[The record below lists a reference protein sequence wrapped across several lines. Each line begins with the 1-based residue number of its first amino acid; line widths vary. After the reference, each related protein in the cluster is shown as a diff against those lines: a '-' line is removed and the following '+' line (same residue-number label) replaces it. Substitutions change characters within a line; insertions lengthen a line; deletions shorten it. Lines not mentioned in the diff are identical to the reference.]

1 MGKRVTL
8 KSKPFTSKQ
17 LRTTFKDDFITIPK
31 GTASPA
37 DTWRI
42 FRIMSE
48 FVDGFEGLSQ
58 IKQGV
63 SVFGS
68 KATPKTDTYYKLA
81 SKVAYTLT
89 KKGYTVIT
97 GAGGGIMEA
106 ANKGAKKAGGV
117 SVGLNILIPQKQMPN
132 SYINYLMEFRYF
144 FVRKVMFTKHAYA
157 FVVFPGGFGTLDEL
171 FENLSLVQAQRIEPA
186 PIILVNKVYWT
197 GLLDWFQA
205 RLVKEGA
212 IDKKDLKL
220 FTVVETPEQVVAAIK
235 NFYAIK
241 KDRRK

>member
-8 KSKPFTSKQ
+8 KSKPFTSEQ
-17 LRTTFKDDFITIPK
+17 LKTTFKDDFIKT
-31 GTASPA
+31 

-48 FVDGFEGLSQ
+48 FVEGFEGLSQ

-63 SVFGS
+63 SIFGS
-68 KATPKTDTYYKLA
+68 KATSRTHPYYKLA
-81 SKVAYTLT
+81 YNTAYTLT

-106 ANKGAKKAGGV
+106 ANRGAKKAGGV
-117 SVGLNILIPQKQMPN
+117 SVGLNILIPQKQVPN
-132 SYINYLMEFRYF
+132 PYINYLMEFKYF
-144 FVRKVMFTKHAYA
+144 FVRKVMFTKHSYA

-171 FENLSLVQAQRIEPA
+171 FETLSLVQALRIEPA
-186 PIILVNKVYWT
+186 PIVLVNKAYWS
-197 GLLDWFQA
+197 GLLDWCKS
-205 RLVKEGA
+205 RLVKDGA

-220 FTVVETPEQVVAAIK
+220 FTVVETAQEVHAAIK
-235 NFYAIK
+235 SFYDNK
-241 KDRRK
+241 KGRKR

>member
-8 KSKPFTSKQ
+8 KNKYFTGKQ
-17 LRTTFKDDFITIPK
+17 LKTTFKDDFIT
-31 GTASPA
+31 T

-58 IKQGV
+58 IKQGI
-63 SVFGS
+63 SIFGS
-68 KATPKTDTYYKLA
+68 KATPKTHPYYKLA
-81 SKVAYTLT
+81 SKTAYTLT
-89 KKGYTVIT
+89 KKGYSVIT

-132 SYINYLMEFRYF
+132 PYINYLMEFRYF
-144 FVRKVMFTKHAYA
+144 FVRKVMFTKHSHA

-171 FENLSLVQAQRIEPA
+171 FETLSLVQALRIEPV
-186 PIILVNKVYWT
+186 PVILVNKDYWA

-205 RLVKEGA
+205 RLVKEGT
-212 IDKKDLKL
+212 IDKGDLKL
-220 FTVVETPEQVVAAIK
+220 FTVVETPEQVHAAIK
-235 NFYAIK
+235 SFYASK
-241 KDRRK
+241 KGRRE